1 MMTELSIIIPAYN
14 EENVIGNLVNEIQ
27 IKLQNTY
34 QPNQYEI
41 LVVDDGSNDK
51 TSKLAKKAGAKVL
64 RHPYNIGN
72 GAAVKKGMRNAKG
85 KMILLMDGDGQHNP
99 EYIPKLIELSKQ
111 YDMVIG
117 SRLSWKGTSWHRTI
131 ANIFFNKFSSWL
143 INRKIIDLTSGFRII
158 NTSIAKRFIFL
169 LPNTFSYPSTLTM
182 SLSRAG
188 YTIAYLPIQL
198 KKRCSKSKINLL
210 ADGMRFLTIMMKIA
224 VFFNPL
230 RVFIPI
236 SLFCFAG
243 GAGHAIYKIIIR
255 GEQYTGFTIFLI
267 TTSLLIFLLGLISEQ
282 ITQLRFER
290 NEEQNERS

>member
-1 MMTELSIIIPAYN
+1 MIELSIIIPAYN
-14 EENVIGNLVNEIQ
+14 EQNIIENLVNQIQ
-27 IKLQNTY
+27 VKLQITY

-41 LVVDDGSNDK
+41 LVVDDGSSDK
-51 TSKLAKKAGAKVL
+51 TGELAEKAGAKIL
-64 RHPYNIGN
+64 KHPYNIGN
-72 GAAVKKGMRNAKG
+72 GAAVKKGIRNAKG
-85 KMILLMDGDGQHNP
+85 KKILLMDGDGQHDP
-99 EYIPKLIELSKQ
+99 KYIPKLVELSKQ

-117 SRLSWKGTSWHRTI
+117 SRLSWQGTSWHRKI

-182 SLSRAG
+182 TLSRAG
-188 YTIAYLPIQL
+188 YTISYLPIQL
-198 KKRCSKSKINLL
+198 KERRSKSKISLM
-210 ADGMRFLTIMMKIA
+210 ADGMKFLTIMMKIA

-230 RVFIPI
+230 RIFIPI

-267 TTSLLIFLLGLISEQ
+267 TTALLIFLLGLISEQ

-290 NEEQNERS
+290 NEEHNGHR